1 FWGVGIGVMRTFAPA
16 TLPKGED
23 QPAASVLPKAKVAV
37 PHLSVVPDIVV
48 PKPAKVVVPKVV
60 KAKVVK
66 PEIAKTGQGP
76 AKAAQPK
83 VAAAPA

>member
-1 FWGVGIGVMRTFAPA
+1 MVAAAVLPMTVAMTGWVAFWGVGIGVMRTFAPA

-60 KAKVVK
+60 KA
-66 PEIAKTGQGP
+66 
-76 AKAAQPK
+76 
-83 VAAAPA
+83 